1 MKKNTINLT
10 QPFTID
16 ITHFFDKQL
25 AQFDNDPK
33 KLRKFYKDNFKV
45 DKVPYYGSH
54 RNKFDSTTEVS
65 DITYDKIKVGD
76 QLYWRRY
83 KGLSYYW
90 DVIEVTHKYGYV
102 IFFKSLTDGRTS
114 YTDCGADSSDNVNK
128 NHNLPHRIFYPIEI
142 IKPKWVSV
150 DEMNLPKR
158 LVKITN
164 I

>member
-1 MKKNTINLT
+1 MKVRTINLT

-16 ITHFFDKQL
+16 LTHFFDKQL
-25 AQFDNDPK
+25 AKFDNNPK
-33 KLRKFYKDNFKV
+33 KLCKFFKDNFQL
-45 DKVPYYGSH
+45 DKVPYYGTH
-54 RNKFDSTTEVS
+54 RNGLDSTTEVS
-65 DITYDKIKVGD
+65 DITYDNINVGD

-83 KGLSYYW
+83 RGLSYYW
-90 DVIEVTHKYGYV
+90 DVIEITHKYGYV

-114 YTDCGADSSDNVNK
+114 YTDCGADSNDIVNN
-128 NHNLPHRIFYPIEI
+128 NHNLPHKFFYPIEI

-164 I
+164 V

>member
-1 MKKNTINLT
+1 MKTKTINLT

-16 ITHFFDKQL
+16 LTHFFDKQL
-25 AQFDNDPK
+25 AKFENNPK
-33 KLRKFYKDNFKV
+33 KLCKFFKDNFQL
-45 DKVPYYGSH
+45 DKVPYYGTH
-54 RNKFDSTTEVS
+54 RNGQDSTTEVS
-65 DITYDKIKVGD
+65 DITYDNINVGD

-83 KGLSYYW
+83 RGLSYYW
-90 DVIEVTHKYGYV
+90 DVIEITHKYGYV

-114 YTDCGADSSDNVNK
+114 YTDCGADSHDKVNN
-128 NHNLPHRIFYPIEI
+128 NHNLPHNFFYPIEI

-164 I
+164 V

>member
-1 MKKNTINLT
+1 MRTINLT

-16 ITHFFDKQL
+16 LTHFFDKQL
-25 AQFDNDPK
+25 AKFDNNPK
-33 KLRKFYKDNFKV
+33 KLCKFFKDNFQL
-45 DKVPYYGSH
+45 DKVPYYGMH

-65 DITYDKIKVGD
+65 DITYDNINVGD

-83 KGLSYYW
+83 RGLSYYW

-114 YTDCGADSSDNVNK
+114 YTDCGADSHDNVNK

-164 I
+164 V

>member
-1 MKKNTINLT
+1 MRTINLT

-16 ITHFFDKQL
+16 LTHFFDKQL
-25 AQFDNDPK
+25 AKFDNNPK
-33 KLRKFYKDNFKV
+33 KLCKFFKDNFQL
-45 DKVPYYGSH
+45 DKVPYYGMH

-65 DITYDKIKVGD
+65 DITYDNINVGD

-83 KGLSYYW
+83 RGLSYYW

-114 YTDCGADSSDNVNK
+114 YTDCGADSHDNVNK

>member
-33 KLRKFYKDNFKV
+33 KFCKFFKDNFKV

-65 DITYDKIKVGD
+65 DITYDKINVGD

-90 DVIEVTHKYGYV
+90 DVIEITHKYGYV

-114 YTDCGADSSDNVNK
+114 YTDCGADSHDMVNS
-128 NHNLPHRIFYPIEI
+128 NHNLPHNFFYPIEI

-158 LVKITN
+158 LVKITTV
-164 I
+164 

>member
-1 MKKNTINLT
+1 MRTINLT

-16 ITHFFDKQL
+16 LTHFFDKQL
-25 AQFDNDPK
+25 AKFDNNPK
-33 KLRKFYKDNFKV
+33 KLCKFFKDNFQL
-45 DKVPYYGSH
+45 DKVPYYGMY

-65 DITYDKIKVGD
+65 DITYDNINVGD

-83 KGLSYYW
+83 RGLSYYW

-114 YTDCGADSSDNVNK
+114 YTDCGADSHDNVNK

-164 I
+164 V